1 MKIEIILESDRKDL
15 QINLLCPTVN
25 QEVNELYA
33 YHTAYEQNVGGWL
46 NERHQRVHINE
57 ILYFES
63 VDGKTFFYTNALTC
77 QTKKKLYELE
87 ALYNDAGFIR
97 ISKTTILSLSKVS
110 EIIPEMGRRLK
121 LRLINGEYL
130 IVSRQYVPELRKRLS
145 L

>member
-1 MKIEIILESDRKDL
+1 MKIEIIPEADRKDL
-15 QINLLCPTVN
+15 QINLLCPIVN
-25 QEVNELYA
+25 QEVSELYA
-33 YHTAYEQNVGGWL
+33 YLAAYEQNVGGWL

-57 ILYFES
+57 ILYSES

-87 ALYNDAGFIR
+87 ALYADAGFIC

-110 EIIPEMGRRLK
+110 EIIPELGRQLK

>member
-33 YHTAYEQNVGGWL
+33 YLTAYEQNVGGWL

-63 VDGKTFFYTNALTC
+63 VDGKTFFYTNA
-77 QTKKKLYELE
+77 
-87 ALYNDAGFIR
+87 
-97 ISKTTILSLSKVS
+97 
-110 EIIPEMGRRLK
+110 
-121 LRLINGEYL
+121 
-130 IVSRQYVPELRKRLS
+130 
-145 L
+145 

>member
-33 YHTAYEQNVGGWL
+33 YLTAYEQNVGGWL

-77 QTKKKLYELE
+77 QTKKKLYDWR
-87 ALYNDAGFIR
+87 LYIMMPGSSASAKLQFYHCQRLVKSFRKWAGG
-97 ISKTTILSLSKVS
+97 LSFV
-110 EIIPEMGRRLK
+110 
-121 LRLINGEYL
+121 
-130 IVSRQYVPELRKRLS
+130 
-145 L
+145 